1 MHHATIEA
9 TSTDTFLLSQV
20 NRMTISGGI
29 AYLVASSTIAGTTA
43 TKAALCR
50 IVLGAGTV
58 AATVS
63 MVAAATGL
71 RKFFAGDQNPHTD

>member
-9 TSTDTFLLSQV
+9 TSTDTFLLAQV
-20 NRMTISGGI
+20 NRMTISGSI

-43 TKAALCR
+43 AKAALCR
-50 IVLGAGTV
+50 IVLGAGTI

-71 RKFFAGDQNPHTD
+71 RQFFGGNQNPHAG